1 MGVTAMTGID
11 VGRLDACI
19 ATDGGEGATVLRVA
33 GQLDL
38 ATADD
43 LADRLRDVLD
53 ARTGSIVLDLSGV
66 DFIDTSGLSVLLGAV
81 DRHPGRIRLGPASR
95 RVDRLLEVSGT
106 RPMFD

>member
-11 VGRLDACI
+11 VGRLGACI

-66 DFIDTSGLSVLLGAV
+66 DFIDSSGLSVLLGAV

>member
-1 MGVTAMTGID
+1 MGVTARTGID

-66 DFIDTSGLSVLLGAV
+66 DFIDSSGLSVLLGAV